1 MGRPPKYKTDEERRD
16 AQLATKR
23 EYYYRNRTPI
33 RNQRKRHRAQQN
45 SVRPGLLVTVPSEP
59 STELG
64 WEEQQWNEQVA
75 ERKQL
80 RMDMFALERKFTQLT
95 ANLGDGVL
103 PELIRRAL
111 RKSDVDKAMEMFT
124 SFACEVDE
132 LVQRVRVLN
141 SAMDRAFAGGPDS
154 KACDNLFYRIS
165 GLSHDL
171 ENAAR
176 YCSKGLDKLRA
187 AQTNSIMRYQTRH

>member
-1 MGRPPKYKTDEERRD
+1 MGWPPKYKTDEERRD

-23 EYYYRNRTPI
+23 EYYYWS
-33 RNQRKRHRAQQN
+33 QQN
-45 SVRPGLLVTVPSEP
+45 SVCPGLPVTVPSEP
-59 STELG
+59 STELS
-64 WEEQQWNEQVA
+64 WEEQQWNEQMA

-80 RMDMFALERKFTQLT
+80 AK
-95 ANLGDGVL
+95 
-103 PELIRRAL
+103 LIRRAL

-124 SFACEVDE
+124 SFTYEVDE
-132 LVQRVRVLN
+132 LVQRVGVLN

-165 GLSHDL
+165 GLSHNL

-187 AQTNSIMRYQTRH
+187 AQTHGIMRYQTCH